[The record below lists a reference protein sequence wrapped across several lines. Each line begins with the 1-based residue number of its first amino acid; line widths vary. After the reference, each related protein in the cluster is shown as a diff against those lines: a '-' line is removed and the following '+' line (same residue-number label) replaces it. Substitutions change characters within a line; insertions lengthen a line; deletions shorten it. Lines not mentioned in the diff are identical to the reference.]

1 MLLLML
7 EDGEVADRF
16 ETSIKSFDAIKEH
29 LKKYWI
35 TSPVDGVDLKLDIIG
50 EESVTADNDV
60 TDHYVE
66 SNEAYQDQ
74 ITIKP
79 TIYTINGEVGE
90 LVWYQKDTVSQRVGQ
105 VAQRLEGVVSFLPIR
120 SRSFQQMK
128 KKVMQAAQWVDTASN
143 ILDRFDTL
151 TPGMTN
157 QAQAFYW
164 LMSWRNFRRPLTVV
178 SPWGKLVN
186 FVITNLR
193 ITQPRDTKDKSLISI
208 TFKEF
213 RTTSVTTVD
222 FEEDKFQG
230 VAKQENQPKV
240 DNGKTDGTDASIE
253 TYDYEMADGTKGKAC
268 DVPNTENAVVYFDDG
283 LGFNVVNKETGYFY
297 PSESEEFKI
306 GVDYGM
312 NKCKIGVEEIK

>member
-1 MLLLML
+1 M
-7 EDGEVADRF
+7 ADRF

-35 TSPVDGVDLKLDIIG
+35 TSPIDGVDLKLDIIG

-306 GVDYGM
+306 GVDYGI
-312 NKCKIGVEEIK
+312 NQCKIGVEKIK

>member
-1 MLLLML
+1 M
-7 EDGEVADRF
+7 ADRF
-16 ETSIKSFDAIKEH
+16 ETSIKSFEAIKEH

-35 TSPVDGVDLKLDIIG
+35 TSPVDGIDLKLDIIG

-90 LVWYQKDTVSQRVGQ
+90 LVWYQRDTLSQKVGQ
-105 VAQRLEGVVSFLPIR
+105 VAQRLEGVISFLPLR

-143 ILDRFDTL
+143 VLDRFDTL

-230 VAKQENQPKV
+230 VTKQENEPKV
-240 DNGKTDGTDASIE
+240 DNGKTDGSDASIAE
-253 TYDYEMADGTKGKAC
+253 TDEKGNEFCYVEVSGSDDYFEAFYDKAEGKVQVFNDITGQEILPNDEMYHKVIDVARAQCTKQIEAEGWDLPK
-268 DVPNTENAVVYFDDG
+268 
-283 LGFNVVNKETGYFY
+283 
-297 PSESEEFKI
+297 
-306 GVDYGM
+306 
-312 NKCKIGVEEIK
+312 